1 MAMESKVTLK
11 RSDGELFEVNEAVA
25 FESQTIK
32 KLIEENGATTAIPL
46 PRVSSEI
53 LSKVIKYYEYHV
65 GAQKHVDEKSALTED
80 EIKTWDREF
89 VTVDKNT
96 LFSLVVVFFLK
107 PLFDSEFDC
116 SYVIIFQ
123 GI

>member
-1 MAMESKVTLK
+1 MESKVTLK
-11 RSDGELFEVNEAVA
+11 SSDGKLFEVNEVVA
-25 FESQTIK
+25 FKSQTIK
-32 KLIEENGATTAIPL
+32 KLIEENGVASAIPL
-46 PRVSSEI
+46 PRVSGEI

-65 GAQKHVDEKSALTED
+65 EAQKHADKKSALTED

-107 PLFDSEFDC
+107 PSFDSEFNY
-116 SYVIIFQ
+116 SYVIIIQ

>member
-1 MAMESKVTLK
+1 MTLK
-11 RSDGELFEVNEAVA
+11 SSDGKLFEVNEVVA
-25 FESQTIK
+25 FKSQTIK
-32 KLIEENGATTAIPL
+32 KLIEENGAASAIPL
-46 PRVSSEI
+46 PRVSREI
-53 LSKVIKYYEYHV
+53 LSRVIKYCEYHV
-65 GAQKHVDEKSALTED
+65 EAQKHVDEKSALTED

-96 LFSLVVVFFLK
+96 LFSLVVVLFFK

-116 SYVIIFQ
+116 SYVIIIQ